1 MNYRTTNAK
10 ALVIT
15 VNYRGAADTLRL
27 LESLRR
33 LKGFSEIDV
42 TVVDNFST
50 DGSPSAIRA
59 AMSSL
64 ENVQL
69 LESTMNRGY
78 FGAAKW
84 ALREYL
90 GSRKSLPDWVIVC
103 NNDIVIQDGDFFSKL
118 FEHDPTAV
126 GALAPE
132 IRSERTRLDQNP
144 FLKERP
150 DKKKLLKLRI
160 WFSNYYLMLFKTALS
175 APVRLA
181 REKFRVLISSQQGT
195 SPQLALHSIYSP
207 HGAFVIFS
215 RRYFEL
221 GGEIDDGLLL
231 YVEEFSVAEICRRLA
246 LSVLHDTRLR
256 VYHREHGS
264 THSQLTKSTYKRKRE
279 ALHYVISKY
288 LSDLA

>member
-42 TVVDNFST
+42 IVVDNFST

-103 NNDIVIQDGDFFSKL
+103 NNDIVIEDRDFLAKL
-118 FEHDPTAV
+118 FEHDPIAV
-126 GALAPE
+126 GVLAPE

-160 WFSNYYLMLFKTALS
+160 WFSNYYLMLFKTVLS

-181 REKFRVLISSQQGT
+181 REKFRVLISGQQGA
-195 SPQLALHSIYSP
+195 SPQRALHSIYSP

-221 GGEIDDGLLL
+221 GGEIDDELLL

-246 LSVLHDTRLR
+246 LPVFHDTRLR
-256 VYHREHGS
+256 VHHREHGS
-264 THSQLTKSTYKRKRE
+264 THSQLTQPIYRRKRE